1 MNSDKSGQGR
11 VIPSCNNI
19 PLWPLPVA
27 ALYFK
32 AVNIYFFLGKACLF
46 LEKLQF
52 LMIIGKISTL
62 KSQLEAAQCEGICS
76 QSMQPTAPEQNLRRK
91 HGNKEN

>member
-1 MNSDKSGQGR
+1 
-11 VIPSCNNI
+11 
-19 PLWPLPVA
+19 
-27 ALYFK
+27 
-32 AVNIYFFLGKACLF
+32 
-46 LEKLQF
+46 
-52 LMIIGKISTL
+52 MIIGKISTL